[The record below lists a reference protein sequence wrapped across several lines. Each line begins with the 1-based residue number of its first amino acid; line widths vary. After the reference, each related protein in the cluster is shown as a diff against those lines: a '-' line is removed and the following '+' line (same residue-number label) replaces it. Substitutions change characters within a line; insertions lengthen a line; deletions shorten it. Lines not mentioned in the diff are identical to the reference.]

1 MVKSALNSL
10 PNSPSV
16 NITTDQQ
23 AMQLALEWAE
33 KGLTITTPNPRVG
46 CIIVKN
52 QQLLGAGHTQPV
64 GGNHAE
70 IEALLNAQERGHDV
84 RGATAYVTLEP
95 CSHFGRTGP
104 CADALIKAGLHRVV
118 AAIADPNPA
127 VAGQGLA
134 RLQAAGIAVS
144 CPLLEQQAY
153 EINIGFFTRM
163 VTGKPWVRIKSAAS
177 LDGKTALHNK
187 HSQWITGSQART
199 DGHHWRAR
207 ACAILTGIG
216 TLLDDDPQLTARLP
230 QVTRQPLRII
240 VDSRLQTPLSSRALQ
255 HPEVGGVLIVHAE
268 HKPEHEARLRAAGV
282 ELWYCPNAAGKVDLN
297 ALMSELGRRQ
307 INELHVEAG
316 SKLNGA
322 LISAGCADELL
333 LYLAPSL
340 LGDARD
346 MFSLPVLTDLT
357 QQQRLQFHQFSQI
370 GADLR
375 ILARFQSPRS

>member
-1 MVKSALNSL
+1 MVKSDLNSFFHF
-10 PNSPSV
+10 SGV
-16 NITTDQQ
+16 NITSDQQ

-33 KGLTITTPNPRVG
+33 RGLYTTTPNPRVG
-46 CIIVKN
+46 CVIVKN

-64 GGNHAE
+64 GGHHAE
-70 IEALLNAQERGHDV
+70 IEALLDARRQGHDV

-95 CSHFGRTGP
+95 CSHVGRTPP
-104 CADALIKAGLHRVV
+104 CADALIRAGLKRVV

-134 RLQAAGIAVS
+134 RLQAAGIEVS
-144 CPLLEQQAY
+144 AGLLEQQAQ
-153 EINIGFFTRM
+153 EMNIGFFKRM
-163 VTGKPWVRIKSAAS
+163 NSGTPWVRMKSAAS

-187 HSQWITGSQART
+187 HSQWITGPQARA

-230 QVTRQPLRII
+230 EVTRQPLRII
-240 VDSRLQTPLSSRALQ
+240 VDSRLQTPMSAKALQ
-255 HPEVGGVLIVHAE
+255 HPESGGILIVHAE
-268 HKPEHEARLRAAGV
+268 RKPEHESRLLAAGV
-282 ELWYCPNAAGKVDLN
+282 ELLYLPNNAGKVDLR
-297 ALMSELGRRQ
+297 ALMRALGQRQ

-340 LGDARD
+340 LGDARG
-346 MFSLPVLTDLT
+346 MFSLPALTDLN
-357 QQQRLQFHQFSQI
+357 QQQRLHFHQISQI
-370 GADLR
+370 GPDLR
-375 ILARFQSPRS
+375 ILARFLSSLS